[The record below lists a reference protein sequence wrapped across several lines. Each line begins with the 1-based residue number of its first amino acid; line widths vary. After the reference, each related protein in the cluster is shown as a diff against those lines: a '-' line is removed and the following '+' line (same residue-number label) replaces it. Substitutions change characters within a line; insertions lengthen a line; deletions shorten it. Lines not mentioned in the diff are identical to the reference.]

1 MMWLWIGLVWLI
13 WASVSP
19 VLAELYRWTDATGKV
34 HITDNLATIP
44 PAYRERARASG
55 SGTPASSETPDS
67 DSEMDVPPPEPSPS
81 QRPSIR
87 SEPAS
92 QAATPPVLAMVPQIV
107 ELEQQIAMARQERQT
122 YLEDLGDER
131 GVHATPQFVR
141 QRRQIAELGRALLT
155 VEQQLDT
162 FYSEL
167 EQARK
172 QFQEQQA
179 VLTGRQDVVLDKQG
193 HDATYWQSRFT
204 AVRDRMQQAQT
215 QRRALLTQLAAATGG
230 ELRTAERQGRS
241 ILQQARLL
249 QQIEQELDTAEAA
262 MQAMRQEALQA
273 GAPEEWLP

>member
-1 MMWLWIGLVWLI
+1 
-13 WASVSP
+13 
-19 VLAELYRWTDATGKV
+19 
-34 HITDNLATIP
+34 
-44 PAYRERARASG
+44 
-55 SGTPASSETPDS
+55 
-67 DSEMDVPPPEPSPS
+67 
-81 QRPSIR
+81 
-87 SEPAS
+87 
-92 QAATPPVLAMVPQIV
+92 MVPQIV

-131 GVHATPQFVR
+131 SVHTTPRFVR

-193 HDATYWQSRFT
+193 RDVTYWQSRIT

-249 QQIEQELDTAEAA
+249 QQIEQEIDTAETA
-262 MQAMRQEALQA
+262 MQAMRQEASQA
-273 GAPEEWLP
+273 GVPEWWLQ

>member
-1 MMWLWIGLVWLI
+1 
-13 WASVSP
+13 
-19 VLAELYRWTDATGKV
+19 
-34 HITDNLATIP
+34 
-44 PAYRERARASG
+44 
-55 SGTPASSETPDS
+55 
-67 DSEMDVPPPEPSPS
+67 
-81 QRPSIR
+81 
-87 SEPAS
+87 
-92 QAATPPVLAMVPQIV
+92 MVPQIV

-131 GVHATPQFVR
+131 GVHTTPRFVR

-179 VLTGRQDVVLDKQG
+179 GLTGRQDVVLDKQG
-193 HDATYWQSRFT
+193 RDATYWQSRIT

-249 QQIEQELDTAEAA
+249 QQIEQEIDTAEAA
-262 MQAMRQEALQA
+262 MQAMRQEAFQA
-273 GAPEEWLP
+273 GAPEWWLQ